1 MSSKD
6 YRFQASDD
14 WRDAKRMRKRSKKG
28 KKQRGNE
35 REILKGIADGSIPED
50 DYYQEYGEDD
60 DRSN

>member
-14 WRDAKRMRKRSKKG
+14 RRDAKRVRKHSKKG

-35 REILKGIADGSIPED
+35 QEILRKMVDGSISED
-50 DYYQEYGEDD
+50 DYYDDYADD
-60 DRSN
+60 DKR